1 MAQSIKE
8 ISLSNG
14 LTVTFFNH
22 TRQYF
27 GDFHLVKMEIK
38 CKVPVLSRYF
48 ADQEAWAEARSLLGE
63 EIVYRRMAEQM
74 GVPSIE
80 ICTVL
85 DGLMVNFLENSLPY
99 FSSALFLK
107 ECSLLKSIKSR
118 RKRYGHV
125 IPDPR

>member
-99 FSSALFLK
+99 FSSALFP
-107 ECSLLKSIKSR
+107 ERMLLAEINKIKKKKVR
-118 RKRYGHV
+118 TRY
-125 IPDPR
+125 P